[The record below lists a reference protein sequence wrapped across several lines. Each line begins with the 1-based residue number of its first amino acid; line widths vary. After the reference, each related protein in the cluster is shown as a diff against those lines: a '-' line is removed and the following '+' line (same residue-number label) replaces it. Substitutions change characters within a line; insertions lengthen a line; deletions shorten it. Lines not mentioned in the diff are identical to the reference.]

1 MTVPVRLNVLSII
14 QTLNYQLDPETLLI
28 QGKVEHMGTQALKY
42 NQNSLNGEIIVPG
55 DKSISHRSVMFGAIA
70 KGVTT
75 VTGFLMGED
84 CLSTVSCFRQLG
96 VEIEQTDD
104 RLIINGNGLNGL
116 KEPEEVLNVGNSGT
130 TIRLLMGILA
140 GRDFHSTVLGDESI
154 GKRPMT
160 RVTKPL
166 TEMGAIIDGRENG
179 EYPPLSIRGGDIH
192 GIVYHPPVASAQV
205 KSSILLAGLQ
215 AKGVTTVV
223 EPEKSRD
230 HTERMIRQFG
240 GQVEEEG
247 LAVSVSGGQEL
258 KGTTIHVPGDI
269 SSAAFFLVAGAIVPN
284 STIIL
289 KNVGLNP
296 TRTGII
302 DVMKEMGADL
312 KIDVKSTDDLME
324 PVGDLTIQTSNL
336 KGITI
341 GGELIPR
348 LIDEIPVIALLATQ
362 AEGETIIKD
371 AHELKVKETN
381 RIDTVVNELS
391 KLGANIT
398 ATDDGM
404 IIKGRNHL
412 KGGSTVS
419 SHGDHRIGMMLAIA
433 ALICDNEVQLQQK
446 EAIAVSYPTF
456 FNDLEELL

>member
-1 MTVPVRLNVLSII
+1 LSII

-179 EYPPLSIRGGDIH
+179 EYTPLSIRGGDIH

-284 STIIL
+284 STIVL

-302 DVMKEMGADL
+302 DVMNEMGADL